1 MLSATHLTY
10 TTGGK
15 TLLNDVTVTF
25 LPNKLNLIIGPNGA
39 GKSTL
44 VKLLCNQLKPQSGSI
59 FYGNKNVSTLSIS
72 ALSKMRAVLSQ
83 NIDLAFPLNV
93 SEVVMMGRYPHFDTA
108 PRTLDKNICEEAMH
122 FFDVLDFSDR
132 NYMTLS
138 GGEKQ
143 RVQFA
148 RVMSQIWQ
156 PIEGCSRYLILD
168 EPLTFLDVRYQF
180 QFMHKLIELK
190 AGKDL
195 VIIGVVHDL
204 NLVSRFADEV
214 VLLSEG
220 KLLSSG
226 TKETVL
232 TKEHIKEA
240 YHLEPMIHFKN
251 DQRYLFFE

>member
-1 MLSATHLTY
+1 MLSATNLTY

-44 VKLLCNQLKPQSGSI
+44 VKLLCNQLKPQQGSI
-59 FYGNKNVSTLSIS
+59 FYGNKNVSALSIS
-72 ALSKMRAVLSQ
+72 ELAKMRAVLSQ

-108 PRTLDKNICEEAMH
+108 PRSLDKTTCEEAMH
-122 FFDVLDFSDR
+122 FFDVLDFANR

-148 RVMSQIWQ
+148 RVMSQIWH

-190 AGKDL
+190 ESKDL

-220 KLLSSG
+220 KLLSCG
-226 TKETVL
+226 TKDIVL
-232 TKEHIKEA
+232 TKEHIKTA
-240 YHLEPMIHFKN
+240 YHLEPIIHFEN
-251 DQRYLFFE
+251 EQRYLFFE